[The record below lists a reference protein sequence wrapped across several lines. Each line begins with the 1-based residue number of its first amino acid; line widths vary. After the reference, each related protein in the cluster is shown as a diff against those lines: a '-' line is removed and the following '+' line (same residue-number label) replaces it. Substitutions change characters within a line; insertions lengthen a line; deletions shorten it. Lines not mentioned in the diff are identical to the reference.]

1 MNANEIDVVLIAFQ
15 KNGKNTHGRLEFLTR
30 IFTVVFIEVSHQDTP
45 TDHHNNSEV
54 I

>member
-15 KNGKNTHGRLEFLTR
+15 KKGKSTHGQLELLTS
-30 IFTVVFIEVSHQDTP
+30 IFTVVFREVSHQDTL
-45 TDHHNNSEV
+45 TDHHNNSGV